1 MWIRTLDLFYFLKEK
16 ACAVVV
22 ALFVVGWRG
31 RRNLAFLTRVLHLP
45 FLHKQIKTRLY
56 SGRKW
61 SEKGRREHNYLF
73 FFFINEHSKLKTL
86 TIIIIIIIIKSF
98 HFELIPSNNNNKKK
112 TNSEGCISTS
122 QILNLFFKSHR
133 FESHKS

>member
-56 SGRKW
+56 SRRKMVGEGQEGTQL
-61 SEKGRREHNYLF
+61 SVF
-73 FFFINEHSKLKTL
+73 F
-86 TIIIIIIIIKSF
+86 
-98 HFELIPSNNNNKKK
+98 
-112 TNSEGCISTS
+112 
-122 QILNLFFKSHR
+122 LN
-133 FESHKS
+133 

>member
-31 RRNLAFLTRVLHLP
+31 RVLHLP

-56 SGRKW
+56 SRRKMVGEGQEGTQL
-61 SEKGRREHNYLF
+61 SVF
-73 FFFINEHSKLKTL
+73 FFKLA
-86 TIIIIIIIIKSF
+86 
-98 HFELIPSNNNNKKK
+98 
-112 TNSEGCISTS
+112 
-122 QILNLFFKSHR
+122 Q
-133 FESHKS
+133 